1 MYVRFLVFQAFIS
14 SVTFGFDESS
24 WIFETHHLNQAKKNN
39 YIFAQADLEKEKG
52 RNSFGIAELTIIE
65 QRMRELSARYED
77 LDSRIIDV
85 LDRLE
90 KIKNEQVDFYQR
102 LIALEEKV
110 EQKVDDLFASQ
121 QKDVETLRRRTKLIQ
136 ELLESNSAN
145 DFNSK
150 LTILEERMVYI
161 QRDVLEEVQVSQK
174 KSLENLESRL
184 ALIEEGLD
192 TVLDSL
198 ENYSEL
204 SNTQSQGDREVTGP
218 SPKDLKSIERGIRN
232 DYYAAQMRYERR
244 DYLGAIE
251 YFAALIERYPN
262 NKLAANSQY
271 WIGDSYFASRQYEL
285 AIKALTKVL
294 TNYPNSN
301 KVPDALLVIGNSYR
315 QLGKFDNAR
324 EAWQTLINKFPNQE
338 LARKAARRIS
348 KLP

>member
-14 SVTFGFDESS
+14 TVTFGFDESS
-24 WIFETHHLNQAKKNN
+24 RIFETHHLNQGRENN
-39 YIFAQADLEKEKG
+39 YIFAQAELDKEIAV
-52 RNSFGIAELTIIE
+52 NSFGIEELTIIE
-65 QRMRELSARYED
+65 QRMREISTRYED
-77 LDSRIIDV
+77 LDSRIIDF

-90 KIKNEQVDFYQR
+90 KIKNDQVDFHQR

-110 EQKVDDLFASQ
+110 EQKVDNLFALQ
-121 QKDVETLRRRTKLIQ
+121 QKDIGNLRKRTRLIQ
-136 ELLESNSAN
+136 ELLESKSAN

-150 LTILEERMVYI
+150 ITTLEERMVYI
-161 QRDVLEEVQVSQK
+161 QRDILEEVQVSQK

-184 ALIEEGLD
+184 ALIEEELD
-192 TVLDSL
+192 TVLNSF
-198 ENYSEL
+198 ENSSEF
-204 SNTQSQGDREVTGP
+204 SNSHPKGAKEVSGST
-218 SPKDLKSIERGIRN
+218 PKDLQSIEKQVRN
-232 DYYAAQMRYERR
+232 DYYAAQMRYEGR

-251 YFAALIERYPN
+251 HFAALIDKYPN

-301 KVPDALLVIGNSYR
+301 KVPDALLVIGNSYK

-338 LARKAARRIS
+338 LAQKAAQRIS
-348 KLP
+348 NLP